1 MWWIYSCIH
10 TKPLFS
16 SHAYF
21 RTLRVLS
28 AVLFFVLLQWR
39 LCPALCANFI
49 SHSWFFKYTVTYIE
63 VARSVCPTWFSQAGG
78 ASVILRWD
86 RRLSVTWTQNLSVT
100 VVIVILSFLKY
111 WMCRKDFINIKEF
124 FKLHCDINQVFPVW
138 CCLGVSEVA
147 SFMHPHESLFM
158 MVLFCD
164 VFHLTSCCF
173 SFSYPNLLSTLSYV
187 FLHSFHPS
195 ASHLFVFTSQ
205 YFLSITLHPPS
216 LTCPTPASFPFFLCP
231 CSSFCP
237 PSSVCL
243 HPSVCLPSSS
253 FILSSLHPVSLYLPL
268 LLLITFLLFISLTFC
283 LSITSFFQKVICAW
297 SCILQLLVSTSSSER
312 VLKHYLRRAILT
324 CFVRGKCSC
333 SGNR

>member
-10 TKPLFS
+10 TKPFFS

-49 SHSWFFKYTVTYIE
+49 SHSCFFKYTVTYIE

-111 WMCRKDFINIKEF
+111 WMCRKDFMNIKEF

-205 YFLSITLHPPS
+205 YFLSITLHPPLPHLS
-216 LTCPTPASFPFFLCP
+216 YSCIFPFLGVP
-231 CSSFCP
+231 
-237 PSSVCL
+237 L
-243 HPSVCLPSSS
+243 
-253 FILSSLHPVSLYLPL
+253 FILLSSLFSLPPPL
-268 LLLITFLLFISLTFC
+268 SLSPLILFRPLI
-283 LSITSFFQKVICAW
+283 
-297 SCILQLLVSTSSSER
+297 STSCFPIFASSLAHYFLVVHLPHFLSFYNFFFSKSHLCL
-312 VLKHYLRRAILT
+312 VLYSPTVSVNIVLRDSVEALPET
-324 CFVRGKCSC
+324 CYTDLLCQR
-333 SGNR
+333 